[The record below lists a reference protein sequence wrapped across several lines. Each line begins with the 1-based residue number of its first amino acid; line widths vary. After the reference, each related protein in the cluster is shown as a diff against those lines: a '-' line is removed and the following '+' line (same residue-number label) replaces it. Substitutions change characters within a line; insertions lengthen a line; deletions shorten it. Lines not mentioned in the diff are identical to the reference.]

1 MSEFFIGVEN
11 FFANVGALDAIR
23 VTLVMAISSTLISA
37 VFGVAF
43 GLLLER
49 HDFSGK
55 RLIIRINRTLM
66 GVPPVVIGLL
76 VYLLLMRRGP
86 LGSLSLLFTIRGM
99 ILAQTLI
106 ITPIISGTVY
116 AHAARTAPS
125 IRQFARTM
133 GASKWQTNLLL
144 IQEMK
149 HEIYF
154 AIVTG
159 FGRSISEVGAVML
172 VGGNIKGSTRT
183 MTTAISLL
191 KSQGIFTEGVTLGI
205 LLLVM
210 AFILQWMADYFREEE
225 TFDEN
230 H

>member
-1 MSEFFIGVEN
+1 MNQILSGIEGFFS
-11 FFANVGALDAIR
+11 NVGALDAIR
-23 VTLVMAISSTLISA
+23 VTFIMAISSTSISA
-37 VFGVAF
+37 VLGITL

-49 HDFSGK
+49 HDFTGK
-55 RLIIRINRTLM
+55 RVIIRINRTLM
-66 GVPPVVIGLL
+66 GVPPVVIGLV

-86 LGSLSLLFTIRGM
+86 LGSLSLLFTVQGM

-106 ITPIISGTVY
+106 ITPIISGMVY
-116 AHAARTAPS
+116 SHAARSAPS

-133 GASKWQTNLLL
+133 GASKWQTNLLM
-144 IQEMK
+144 IREMK

-191 KSQGIFTEGVTLGI
+191 KSQGIFTEGITLGLI
-205 LLLVM
+205 LLLM
-210 AFILQWMADYFREEE
+210 AFVLQWMADYFQKEEMS
-225 TFDEN
+225 DEN
-230 H
+230 Y

>member
-37 VFGVAF
+37 VFGVAI

>member
-1 MSEFFIGVEN
+1 MDQISAGIES
-11 FFANVGALDAIR
+11 FFANIGALDAIR
-23 VTLVMAISSTLISA
+23 VTFVMAITSTFISA
-37 VFGVAF
+37 VLGIAL

-49 HDFSGK
+49 HDFTGK
-55 RLIIRINRTLM
+55 KVIIRINRTLM
-66 GVPPVVIGLL
+66 GVPPVVIGLV

-86 LGSLSLLFTIRGM
+86 LGSLSLLFTVQGM

-106 ITPIISGTVY
+106 ITPIISGMVY
-116 AHAARTAPS
+116 AHAARSAPS

-133 GASKWQTNLLL
+133 GADRRQTNLLM
-144 IQEMK
+144 IKEMK

-191 KSQGIFTEGVTLGI
+191 KSQGIFTEGVTLGLI
-205 LLLVM
+205 LLFM
-210 AFILQWMADYFREEE
+210 AFVLQWMADYFRKEE
-225 TFDEN
+225 TADEN
-230 H
+230 Y

>member
-1 MSEFFIGVEN
+1 MNELLRGVEN
-11 FFANVGALDAIR
+11 FFANIGALDAIK
-23 VTLVMAISSTLISA
+23 VTFIMAISSTFISA
-37 VFGVAF
+37 VLGITL

-49 HDFSGK
+49 HDFWGK
-55 RLIIRINRTLM
+55 KVIIRINRTLM

-76 VYLLLMRRGP
+76 VYLILMRRGP
-86 LGSLSLLFTIRGM
+86 LGSFSLLFTIRGM

-106 ITPIISGTVY
+106 ITPIISGMVY
-116 AHAARTAPS
+116 SHASHSAPS

-144 IQEMK
+144 VKEMK

-191 KSQGIFTEGVTLGI
+191 KSQGIFTEGVTLGVI
-205 LLLVM
+205 LLVM
-210 AFILQWMADYFREEE
+210 AFILQWMADYFRKEEII
-225 TFDEN
+225 DEN
-230 H
+230 Y

>member
-1 MSEFFIGVEN
+1 MNQIEEGIEGFFSNI
-11 FFANVGALDAIR
+11 GALDAIR
-23 VTLVMAISSTLISA
+23 VTFVMAISSTFISA
-37 VFGVAF
+37 VIGITL

-49 HDFSGK
+49 HDFKGK
-55 RLIIRINRTLM
+55 KVIIRINRTLM
-66 GVPPVVIGLL
+66 GVPPVVIGLM

-86 LGSLSLLFTIRGM
+86 LGSLSLLFTVQGM

-106 ITPIISGTVY
+106 ITPIVSGMVY
-116 AHAARTAPS
+116 SHAARSAPS

-133 GASKWQTNLLL
+133 GASKWQTNLLML
-144 IQEMK
+144 QEMK

-191 KSQGIFTEGVTLGI
+191 KSQGIFTEGVTLGLI
-205 LLLVM
+205 LLLM
-210 AFILQWMADYFREEE
+210 AFILQWMADYFQKEE
-225 TFDEN
+225 TSDEN
-230 H
+230 Y